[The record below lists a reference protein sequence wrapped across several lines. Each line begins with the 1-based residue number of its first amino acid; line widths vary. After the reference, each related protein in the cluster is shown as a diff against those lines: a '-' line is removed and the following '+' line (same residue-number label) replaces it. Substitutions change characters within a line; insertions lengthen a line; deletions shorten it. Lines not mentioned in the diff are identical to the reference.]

1 MDFLNQLDTDPKDN
15 NSIFTFNDK
24 NENNKGGASL
34 PFPFSSQS
42 STGGVGDNN
51 IAFLND
57 MKSQGGESFNLGQ
70 FENDNQNNNNFG
82 GLDFLNTIC
91 EVPESS
97 NNIFTQTENNFL
109 SVNLNPNQGG
119 GLDFINEDNENDE
132 NNNFDISKLQN
143 NNNNDEPI
151 NIDINNLFKSS
162 KTKKNNESKNN
173 SNFQINN
180 LLNIGN
186 NDTEIKINENSD
198 NTINPMKNK
207 ISNNNNN
214 IIPNINPNS
223 NTNNSKIKESNI
235 INNDINIIPNK
246 NNNNKS
252 SLPNN
257 NINNSNN
264 LINKQIPN
272 KINQNNMPN
281 KEKASSNNI
290 NINIKPSSLSGSSS
304 NPMINNI
311 NYNIKE
317 NKENI
322 PSFPNI
328 QIRSSLN
335 KAQNINLDDIDK
347 IISLNTKNEKKINNP
362 NISNDINNN
371 LPLNQN
377 FFQGKQDNNNNN
389 KIDIAKDNLKY
400 LSNELSNLFNSS
412 LINGKR
418 AEIGP
423 KDKDLQN
430 IDNLLNFTKDN
441 ITSISK
447 TKKDQNISKDK
458 NNNKNI
464 NINKQIQNE
473 EKDNK
478 SINSKKSKL
487 NENANIDN
495 NININNISFKDKEVL
510 SNNESKKDNEKG
522 NDNISRRFSEVS
534 ELSILKLDNKIEG
547 MDTARLI
554 DSNLIDKD
562 NEVFKAKNNQDSEN
576 NKNSNFFNYRYNNNN
591 NRKAEIPKIK
601 SKNDLS
607 KEEKRE
613 LNIKE
618 IFNFYSHQ
626 HSNAGHKTTFDS
638 IRDKFEHLNLS
649 EFSKF
654 CTEFKILIPKEK
666 IVEVFKKSAALTK
679 EMSLQEFKMAL
690 SKISLAINEDK
701 IKQLKRRIKH
711 FKNTLNYNNKN
722 ITIENLKKE
731 QVDELI
737 KKCKEDIKEFNKKT
751 NEELLEE
758 FYLYLEIDDEEK
770 YHQKMKGFVLPI
782 FQGGILQTVGLEPNN
797 TKNVPV
803 KVNIGRQIY
812 IKEMIEKRKEQKKTI
827 EKNVIR
833 VNGLDREYQK
843 KRIDN
848 NNANNNIN
856 LNNNIFNNKSS
867 LGYYKKNKL
876 EPIKQNN
883 SNYSETQL
891 SNRSKKKI
899 IKDVLNLKNKNDFEL
914 NFDNSFNKNGQLNER

>member
-42 STGGVGDNN
+42 STGGAGDNN

-119 GLDFINEDNENDE
+119 GLDFINEDNENEE
-132 NNNFDISKLQN
+132 NNNFDLSKFQN
-143 NNNNDEPI
+143 NNNDNNDEPI

-186 NDTEIKINENSD
+186 NDTDIKLNENND

-246 NNNNKS
+246 NNNNNNKS
-252 SLPNN
+252 SLPNT

-464 NINKQIQNE
+464 NINKQINNNTPIFANNTQKVNPPIL
-473 EKDNK
+473 KQLSSD
-478 SINSKKSKL
+478 SFDKKSQL
-487 NENANIDN
+487 I
-495 NININNISFKDKEVL
+495 
-510 SNNESKKDNEKG
+510 
-522 NDNISRRFSEVS
+522 
-534 ELSILKLDNKIEG
+534 KI
-547 MDTARLI
+547 
-554 DSNLIDKD
+554 
-562 NEVFKAKNNQDSEN
+562 
-576 NKNSNFFNYRYNNNN
+576 NKNDIFFSQ
-591 NRKAEIPKIK
+591 AETI
-601 SKNDLS
+601 SKN
-607 KEEKRE
+607 
-613 LNIKE
+613 
-618 IFNFYSHQ
+618 
-626 HSNAGHKTTFDS
+626 
-638 IRDKFEHLNLS
+638 
-649 EFSKF
+649 
-654 CTEFKILIPKEK
+654 IP
-666 IVEVFKKSAALTK
+666 S
-679 EMSLQEFKMAL
+679 S
-690 SKISLAINEDK
+690 NEDK
-701 IKQLKRRIKH
+701 GPNIPSKLEMIQKYNDIASRLNRIREKAKEYRNLGNYFSQLIIA
-711 FKNTLNYNNKN
+711 NENYNVIYPNV
-722 ITIENLKKE
+722 LKK
-731 QVDELI
+731 LL
-737 KKCKEDIKEFNKKT
+737 EDYNEKT
-751 NEELLEE
+751 NKLLA
-758 FYLYLEIDDEEK
+758 LLK
-770 YHQKMKGFVLPI
+770 
-782 FQGGILQTVGLEPNN
+782 
-797 TKNVPV
+797 
-803 KVNIGRQIY
+803 
-812 IKEMIEKRKEQKKTI
+812 IK
-827 EKNVIR
+827 
-833 VNGLDREYQK
+833 
-843 KRIDN
+843 
-848 NNANNNIN
+848 
-856 LNNNIFNNKSS
+856 NNKMTEMNNEFFEEVKKYS
-867 LGYYKKNKL
+867 LAFP
-876 EPIKQNN
+876 E
-883 SNYSETQL
+883 
-891 SNRSKKKI
+891 KI
-899 IKDVLNLKNKNDFEL
+899 
-914 NFDNSFNKNGQLNER
+914 

>member
-1 MDFLNQLDTDPKDN
+1 MEQLKD
-15 NSIFTFNDK
+15 
-24 NENNKGGASL
+24 L
-34 PFPFSSQS
+34 
-42 STGGVGDNN
+42 
-51 IAFLND
+51 
-57 MKSQGGESFNLGQ
+57 
-70 FENDNQNNNNFG
+70 
-82 GLDFLNTIC
+82 
-91 EVPESS
+91 
-97 NNIFTQTENNFL
+97 
-109 SVNLNPNQGG
+109 
-119 GLDFINEDNENDE
+119 
-132 NNNFDISKLQN
+132 
-143 NNNNDEPI
+143 
-151 NIDINNLFKSS
+151 
-162 KTKKNNESKNN
+162 
-173 SNFQINN
+173 
-180 LLNIGN
+180 
-186 NDTEIKINENSD
+186 
-198 NTINPMKNK
+198 
-207 ISNNNNN
+207 
-214 IIPNINPNS
+214 
-223 NTNNSKIKESNI
+223 
-235 INNDINIIPNK
+235 
-246 NNNNKS
+246 
-252 SLPNN
+252 
-257 NINNSNN
+257 
-264 LINKQIPN
+264 LINKAKVEKNISCYEGLLYQMRTQ
-272 KINQNNMPN
+272 NQNV
-281 KEKASSNNI
+281 
-290 NINIKPSSLSGSSS
+290 
-304 NPMINNI
+304 
-311 NYNIKE
+311 
-317 NKENI
+317 
-322 PSFPNI
+322 SFVLI
-328 QIRSSLN
+328 TLN
-335 KAQNINLDDIDK
+335 KLKDT
-347 IISLNTKNEKKINNP
+347 LNWIEKKITVIQDDTNTFNEYENNMKIQKL
-362 NISNDINNN
+362 NEEIKQQKN
-371 LPLNQN
+371 LR
-377 FFQGKQDNNNNN
+377 
-389 KIDIAKDNLKY
+389 LK
-400 LSNELSNLFNSS
+400 NV
-412 LINGKR
+412 
-418 AEIGP
+418 
-423 KDKDLQN
+423 
-430 IDNLLNFTKDN
+430 
-441 ITSISK
+441 
-447 TKKDQNISKDK
+447 K

-487 NENANIDN
+487 NKNANIDN

-914 NFDNSFNKNGQLNER
+914 NFDNSFNKNGQLNERYNSNNKNKKLKSNPNEEFNGYPRKLNDLINDQEAEKEVSDQLNFKINNQNPLLRNKNNTSVKENKYTWDSLEKMKSSSLVNENELNKLIK